1 MSLYRV
7 IRHPLVD
14 RDVER
19 IALFLLDYTTLESVA
34 AKLDSVEADI
44 SALAANPFRG
54 TKRDEIH
61 PGLRALPSA
70 KNGVIAFEV
79 NAQTRT
85 VRVLSVTW
93 GGADWMGWVRGRM
106 V

>member
-14 RDVER
+14 RDIER
-19 IALFLLDYTTLESVA
+19 IALFLLDYTTLESVP

-44 SALAANPFRG
+44 SALAADPFRG

-61 PGLRALPSA
+61 PGLRDLPSA
-70 KNGVIAFEV
+70 KNGVIAFGV

-93 GGADWMGWVRGRM
+93 GGADWVRARA

>member
-14 RDVER
+14 RDLER

-34 AKLDSVEADI
+34 VKLDSMESDI
-44 SALAANPFRG
+44 SALAANPYRG
-54 TKRDEIH
+54 TKHDEIH
-61 PGLRALPSA
+61 PCLRDLPSA

-93 GGADWMGWVRGRM
+93 GGADWMGWVRGR
-106 V
+106 VV